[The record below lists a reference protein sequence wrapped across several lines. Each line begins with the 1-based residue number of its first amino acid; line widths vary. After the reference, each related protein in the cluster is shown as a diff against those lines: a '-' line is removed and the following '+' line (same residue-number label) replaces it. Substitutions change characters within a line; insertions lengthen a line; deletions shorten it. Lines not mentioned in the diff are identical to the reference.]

1 MKFWKVAV
9 SIVIVIGL
17 ISIYV
22 GCDLLGVT
30 IAARIEAFESDLN
43 ELDRSDVYLNF
54 HPDTTRTEDYPS
66 IKGDGTLFNNAFPYI
81 YADYTITID
90 QETPS
95 GDVVNVVAI
104 IDAAGGGFAGPWE
117 LYLTMSQDDLDWMI
131 EELSMESYVPSPI
144 VK

>member
-1 MKFWKVAV
+1 MKFWKLAV
-9 SIVIVIGL
+9 LIVIAIGL
-17 ISIYV
+17 ISMYI
-22 GCDLLGVT
+22 GCDLLGLT

-54 HPDTTRTEDYPS
+54 HPDTTRTEDYLV
-66 IKGDGTLFNNAFPYI
+66 ITGDGTVFDNAFDYG
-81 YADYTITID
+81 YHDYTITID

-95 GDVVNVVAI
+95 GDIVDVVAI

-117 LYLTMSQDDLDWMI
+117 LYLTMSQNGLDWMI